1 VGRRRRQRNR
11 SSEAAP
17 ALAPGWATVTRPAF
31 GPWQWAG
38 LALRHGV
45 PLAGAF
51 FSEAGAIDFLLLS
64 LYGLALSLSGLGVV
78 ALAVATKPTRERN
91 GFADNAM
98 AWGLIAT
105 IGLVGALVVTA
116 LFGWVLAVVASMTET
131 GLWHRSL
138 AWGALA
144 MTIGVVPGLAAQY
157 RDDVRTQR
165 PEAERQRRDQPQVF
179 ELMLAAGVVFLLGGP
194 IAGAGRVGLVVMAL
208 LVTAML
214 VVRDV
219 RPDLVRKL
227 VPARR

>member
-1 VGRRRRQRNR
+1 MGRRRRHR
-11 SSEAAP
+11 SATPQVATP
-17 ALAPGWATVTRPAF
+17 ATPGWTVVARPTL
-31 GPWQWAG
+31 GPWQWLG

-45 PLAGAF
+45 PLAGAI
-51 FSEAGAIDFLLLS
+51 FSESAAIDFLLLS
-64 LYGLALSLSGLGVV
+64 LYGLGLSLSGLGVV
-78 ALAVATKPTRERN
+78 ALAVATRPTRAAN

-98 AWGLIAT
+98 AWALIAG
-105 IGLVGALVVTA
+105 IGLVAALVVTA
-116 LFGWVLAVVASMTET
+116 LFGWVLALVASMTDT

-144 MTIGVVPGLAAQY
+144 MTVGAVPGLAAQY
-157 RDDVRTQR
+157 RDDIRTQR

-179 ELMLAAGVVFLLGGP
+179 ELMLAAGVIFLLGGP